1 MLLNNKPRY
10 SSWEYGEDGA
20 FIIERDNAGQP
31 ARLVTFCREHADEQ
45 YFIQDVLGQEGIVRA
60 NTWQGSIDE
69 DGLFDFFAQS
79 SCGGAP
85 DAADLTK
92 LGAWVS
98 EQDVRLTYS
107 PWQDRFPD
115 ELWNDEE
122 VGE

>member
-31 ARLVTFCREHADEQ
+31 ARLVKFCREHADER

-69 DGLFDFFAQS
+69 DGLFVFFAQS
-79 SCGGAP
+79 ACGGAP
-85 DAADLTK
+85 DVADLTK

-107 PWQDRFPD
+107 PREDRFPD
-115 ELWNDEE
+115 ELWDDEE